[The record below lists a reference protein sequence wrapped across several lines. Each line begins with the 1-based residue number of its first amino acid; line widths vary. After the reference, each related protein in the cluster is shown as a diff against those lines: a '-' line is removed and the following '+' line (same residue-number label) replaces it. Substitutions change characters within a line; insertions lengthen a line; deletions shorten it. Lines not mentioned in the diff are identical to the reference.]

1 MTEKLDAI
9 QPYVT
14 LAARL
19 LLQFFMV
26 VATIIFVA
34 YALSAIRYPFALD
47 YGEAPLVDQAMRLS
61 QGQNIYPADL
71 STPPYTIANYPP
83 LYVLALTPFVGNPA
97 VVFTAGRVIS
107 VVAAVLTAVFLA
119 LITHTLSKN
128 WLAALVAAVIFLAVP
143 FVVYWSS
150 LLRID
155 LLALLFSMAGLWLL
169 VRWPASRVTL
179 IGGGLLLVAAI
190 YTRQSYALAA
200 PLAAFAWLWTQQGRR
215 RAVELA
221 ALVAGVSLLLFLLL
235 MLLTGGG
242 FFLHVIRANV
252 NPFHWQT
259 VGNWL
264 QQVGD
269 TMPLL
274 ILGALLVAIF
284 GYKRLP
290 GWPLLVAYLLGS
302 FLSALTIGKVGS
314 NANYLLELS
323 AALSLLAGSLLA
335 WRQAN
340 APWQYVV
347 ALVLCTLQLGWLVRT
362 TMDRYVDGDL
372 SLRRGDTEMLL
383 ALEAQLNDVDGP
395 ILADEYMGL
404 LTRNGRSLYLQPFE
418 MTQLANAGVWDQT
431 PLLQD
436 LEAQTFPLVLIHHF
450 SPFPVYRER
459 WTPEMLA
466 ALDANY
472 RPVQTMAGTVLYQ
485 PREGWRGMA
494 ANEPTINPTFVPE
507 VALGEKT
514 AVTDAA
520 FITLPQLAIS
530 PANPDHLA
538 MITTTATDHVCNPPD
553 CKLDLLLAVST
564 DGGVTWDEQRPFTSG
579 RGFTMQGSAT
589 FTPDGTLYVLGVRD
603 GVVVTNSATA
613 DTGYKMTVTGQ
624 LEVTQGQVAVPPL
637 LQSQPQTGELYL
649 SYDSQLG
656 GRTYTTPSLLRSR
669 NGQRWSSISRADQR
683 ISMADF
689 QTSFRA
695 VPPDDVQ
702 MMFGEGQAVA
712 MVWTWD
718 AAPWTWPR
726 DVWLAT
732 SSDGGRSF
740 DPPQQL
746 TETWG
751 PITAGSENGRYYV
764 LYRTGSETSPTLAL
778 ATSDDDGASWDSV
791 AVNGNVTLGFSVDK
805 AAGLDIAPDGTVD
818 VVFYAPA
825 EPCDLTL
832 ESWGQQL
839 ANGSLVDHCRYD
851 VYYSYSEDGSRFSQP
866 VRLNEAAIAGEQFVQ
881 GGGLSQPGSHLGLAS
896 TAAAAYPIWLDNGT
910 GEGVQAVTVRIER

>member
-1 MTEKLDAI
+1 MIEKLNPL

-19 LLQFFMV
+19 LLQFFLV
-26 VATIIFVA
+26 VAVIIFAA
-34 YALSAIRYPFALD
+34 YAFSGIKYPFSLD
-47 YGEAPLVDQAMRLS
+47 YGEAPLVDQAIRLS

-71 STPPYTIANYPP
+71 SAPPYTVANYPP
-83 LYVLALTPFVGNPA
+83 LYVLALTPFVGDPA
-97 VVFTAGRVIS
+97 AAFTAGRIIS

-128 WLAALVAAVIFLAVP
+128 RLAAIVTGVIFLAVP

-169 VRWPASRVTL
+169 VRWPASRWAL

-200 PLAAFAWLWTQQGRR
+200 PLAAFVWLWTQQGRR
-215 RAVELA
+215 RALELA
-221 ALVAGVSLLLFLLL
+221 ALVVGVSLLLFLLL
-235 MLLTGGG
+235 TLLTGSG
-242 FFLHVIRANV
+242 FFLHIIRANV
-252 NPFHWQT
+252 NPFRWTT

-264 QQVGD
+264 LQVGG

-274 ILGALLVAIF
+274 VLGALLVAIF

-323 AALSLLAGSLLA
+323 AALSLLAGALLA
-335 WRQAN
+335 WRQVN

-347 ALVLCTLQLGWLVRT
+347 ALVLCTLQVGWLMRG

-372 SLRRGDTEMLL
+372 TLRRGDTEMLL
-383 ALEAQLNDVDGP
+383 ALEAQLKDVADP
-395 ILADEYMGL
+395 ILVDEYMGL

-431 PLLQD
+431 PLLED
-436 LEAQTFPLVLIHHF
+436 LKAQTFPLVLIHHF

-494 ANEPTINPTFVPE
+494 VGEPATSPTFVPE
-507 VALGEKT
+507 VALGGQT
-514 AVTDAA
+514 AVTDATA
-520 FITLPQLAIS
+520 ITLPQLAIS

-538 MITTTATDHVCNPPD
+538 MITTVATDHICNPPS
-553 CKLDLLLAVST
+553 CQLDLLLAVST
-564 DGGVTWDEQRPFTSG
+564 DGGVTWAEQRPFTSG
-579 RGFTMQGSAT
+579 RGFTLQGSVA
-589 FTPDGTLYVLGVRD
+589 FTPDGTLHVLGIRD
-603 GVVVTNSATA
+603 GVVTMNSAPAETA
-613 DTGYKMTVTGQ
+613 YKMTVTGQ
-624 LEVTQGQVAVPPL
+624 SEVTRGQVAAPPR
-637 LQSQPQTGELYL
+637 LQTQPQTGELYL
-649 SYDSQLG
+649 SYDSQLDS
-656 GRTYTTPSLLRSR
+656 RTYTTPSLLRSR
-669 NGQRWSSISRADQR
+669 NGQRWSSISRADLR
-683 ISMADF
+683 ISIADF

-695 VPPDDVQ
+695 TPPDDVQ
-702 MMFGEGQAVA
+702 MMFGEGQDVA

-732 SSDGGRSF
+732 SSDGGRNF

-778 ATSDDDGASWDSV
+778 ATSADSGASWDNV
-791 AVNGNVTLGFSVDK
+791 AVNGDVALGFSVDK

-832 ESWGQQL
+832 ASWGEQL
-839 ANGSLVDHCRYD
+839 ANGNLIDHCRYD
-851 VYYSYSEDGSRFSQP
+851 VYYTYSKDDSRFSQP
-866 VRLNEAAIAGEQFVQ
+866 VRLNETAIEGERFLQ
-881 GGGLSQPGSHLGLAS
+881 GGGFSQPGSHLSLVA
-896 TAAAAYPIWLDNGT
+896 TNAAAYPIWLDNGT